1 MKVQH
6 SVIINRPIEQV
17 FAFVTNLENE
27 LRWQPEI
34 ESIQL
39 DSADPMGVGTT
50 FREARRTFGRRYEWH
65 FEVTQFE
72 LNKIFCIRT
81 LSGTIPY
88 QGCRVFEPV
97 SGGTKVTEM
106 GELQTGGL
114 FKLLDPIMARLSKKP
129 LEAAYSNLKSL
140 LEAQEVEV

>member
-39 DSADPMGVGTT
+39 DSAGPMRVGTT
-50 FREARRTFGRRYEWH
+50 FREVRRTFGRRYEWH

-72 LNKIFCIRT
+72 LNKIFYIRT

-88 QGCRVFEPV
+88 QGCRVFEPAP
-97 SGGTKVTEM
+97 GGTKVTEM

-114 FKLLDPIMARLSKKP
+114 FKLLDPILTQLSKKP